1 MIRIEVP
8 ATTANIGP
16 CFDTCGIALQ
26 LYNVF
31 YFEFADTLTIEGCDE
46 AYANENNLVYQSY
59 KAVFDY
65 LKLPLRNVHIRI
77 EANIPVSRG
86 LGSSSTCIIG
96 GVMGANTLLN
106 YPLNE
111 DEIFQLCTKIE
122 GHPDNV
128 APALFGGLTASMMQD
143 NTAYTVN
150 YDIANDFK
158 FLACIPDFELS
169 TAMARSAL
177 PKTIDF
183 KDAVFN
189 ISRTAVSLKCWETKN
204 YELLRLSL
212 TDVLHQPYRGKL
224 INEYDSIITLI
235 NQSGAE
241 ASFISGAGPTIMTIY
256 EDDSYIERL
265 SKNISTLQNNW
276 RLLPLQIEMKGAL
289 QRNGVNTNG
298 R

>member
-1 MIRIEVP
+1 MNAIIK
-8 ATTANIGP
+8 
-16 CFDTCGIALQ
+16 L
-26 LYNVF
+26 L
-31 YFEFADTLTIEGCDE
+31 

-65 LKLPLRNVHIRI
+65 LKLPLRNVHIQI
-77 EANIPVSRG
+77 DANIPVSRG

-96 GVMGANTLLN
+96 GVMGANALLN
-106 YPLNE
+106 YPLNA

-143 NTAYTVN
+143 EKAYTIN
-150 YDIANDFK
+150 YDIADDFK

-177 PKTIDF
+177 PKTIAF
-183 KDAVFN
+183 TDAVFN
-189 ISRTAVSLKCWETKN
+189 ISRAAISLKCWETKN

-241 ASFISGAGPTIMTIY
+241 ANFISGAGPTIMTIY